1 MNVFH
6 PPWSRFP
13 NPGGDRPWLSHRS
26 WLIVGASCVVLLALG
41 AGLLGPGLVREF
53 QQRTL
58 QMAQDDLRKENYRQA
73 WLRLEQAVQ
82 ANPGDFIARR
92 QLAQFYDEAG
102 LPPALD
108 AWRSLVRLDPGD
120 DDNRFSLGLCALRLG
135 NLSTARDA
143 LAGVSAAGREK
154 AMYHRLAASIA
165 MRTGNSEALAS
176 ELAALARLDPKDP
189 RTIFN
194 EAALG
199 LYGGVPERVAAARKR
214 LEDLARGDPLRIR
227 ATLELVN
234 ESSRTGN
241 PRAMED
247 LAERILPAAPR
258 APLLSLWSGQHRGL
272 PEVITYMEAQ
282 PQPEARDAVHLAEWM
297 CRQGMAPAALAWLDT
312 LDPAVQ
318 VTPQV
323 QAARA
328 TCLVQMKDWR
338 GLEAA
343 VRAGAW
349 GRIPDDA
356 LDLAFAA
363 HSQREWLHP
372 DHAQDTW
379 KDALDVA
386 AKSRDGLRI
395 MLLLATEF
403 QWREEAEAVLWRM
416 ARAAP
421 SNSSNWE
428 KLAALATAE
437 GSTQKLLE
445 VYQSW
450 VQATPDNATA
460 AGGVAWLSALLDRSA
475 EGVTEASNATNPGFV
490 AAQALRYHRSG
501 RGVEGVALLDG
512 LPEAARGDI
521 RPTLVR
527 GVLLSDLGSREESER
542 ALARIP
548 EAQLLPEERALL
560 EAAHVRNGVA
570 QSS

>member
-1 MNVFH
+1 
-6 PPWSRFP
+6 
-13 NPGGDRPWLSHRS
+13 
-26 WLIVGASCVVLLALG
+26 
-41 AGLLGPGLVREF
+41 
-53 QQRTL
+53 
-58 QMAQDDLRKENYRQA
+58 MAQDDMRQENYRQA

-102 LPPALD
+102 LSPALD

-135 NLSTARDA
+135 DLATARDA
-143 LAGVSAAGREK
+143 LTGVSPAGRSK
-154 AMYHRLAASIA
+154 AMYHRLTASIA
-165 MRTGNSEALAS
+165 MREGNSVALAA
-176 ELAALARLDPKDP
+176 ELAALSRLDPADP
-189 RTIFN
+189 RTKFN

-199 LYGGVPERVAAARKR
+199 LYSGIQERAAAARKR
-214 LEDLARGDPLRIR
+214 LEDLARGESLRIR

-234 ESSRTGN
+234 EASRTGI
-241 PRAMED
+241 PRSMED
-247 LAERILPAAPR
+247 LAERILPPGPQAQ
-258 APLLSLWSGQHRGL
+258 LLSFWPARHRGL
-272 PEVITYMEAQ
+272 PELTAYMEAQ
-282 PQPEARDAVHLAEWM
+282 PQPDARDAVHLAEWM
-297 CRQGMAPAALAWLDT
+297 CRQGHAPEALAWLDT
-312 LDPAVQ
+312 LDPVVQ

-386 AKSRDGLRI
+386 AKSRDGLKV

-416 ARAAP
+416 ARATP
-421 SNSSNWE
+421 SDSSNWE

-450 VQATPDNATA
+450 VQSTPDNAAA

-490 AAQALRYHRSG
+490 AAQALRFHRSG
-501 RGVEGVALLDG
+501 RGTEGLSLLDA
-512 LPEAARGDI
+512 LPEAVRSDL
-521 RPTLVR
+521 RPELVR
-527 GVLLSDLGSREESER
+527 GLLLSDLGNRDESESV
-542 ALARIP
+542 LARIP
-548 EAQLLPEERALL
+548 EGQLLPEERALL
-560 EAAHVRNGVA
+560 EAAHVRNGSA
-570 QSS
+570 ASS